1 MAKQP
6 EELVVRILRDIQR
19 TLADHTKQFE
29 AVDRRFDAIEQR
41 LDDMNDG
48 LVAALGLTTRVEI
61 RQNALAKRVAE
72 LEALV
77 GGLGGKR

>member
-6 EELVVRILRDIQR
+6 EELVVRSLRDIQR
-19 TLADHTKQFE
+19 TLADHTKKFE

-48 LVAALGLTTRVEI
+48 LVAALGLTTPRRDTSECSC
-61 RQNALAKRVAE
+61 
-72 LEALV
+72 
-77 GGLGGKR
+77 